1 MWSPGTAASVGERP
15 FSRRFSPPGDKP
27 VDNFSPACPQLL
39 STAVDREERVAPPS
53 AREQR
58 HEGDAGVSVR
68 KQKVTEITLKDGD
81 KG

>member
-1 MWSPGTAASVGERP
+1 MWSPGTAAPVGERP

-27 VDNFSPACPQLL
+27 VDNFSPVCPQLL
-39 STAVDREERVAPPS
+39 STAVDRGERVAPRS

-58 HEGDAGVSVR
+58 REGGVGVSAH
-68 KQKVTEITLKDGD
+68 KQKVTEVTLEDGD